1 MGAFVTT
8 WAAGDY
14 PAMARRLM
22 PAAEAVVA
30 AAAPGPDDRVVD
42 VATGTGNAAI
52 LAARRG
58 ARTVGVDLE
67 PTLVDMARRRATD
80 DGLAVDWRVGDAGRL
95 PLPDDSA
102 DVVLSVFGVIYAN
115 DHEAA
120 ARELGRVCAPSGR
133 VLLAAWTPGSLL
145 PAMGQVLG
153 GYLPPPPAGSAPPS
167 RWGDATLVGQLLAA
181 ADLRITSTVVHRLG
195 LSFADADA
203 ATSLLIDTAGHVV
216 AERERLVA
224 QGRWEALRADL
235 RSFVR
240 DRGVADGGRF
250 RLEAEYLLT
259 TAVPAAA
266 VIP

>member
-1 MGAFVTT
+1 MTT
-8 WAAGDY
+8 WASGDY

-22 PAAEAVVA
+22 PVAETVVA
-30 AAAPGPDDRVVD
+30 AAAIRPGERVVD

-52 LAARRG
+52 LAARCG

-67 PTLVDMARRRATD
+67 PALVELAWRRSAD
-80 DGLAVDWRVGDAGRL
+80 DGLTVDWQVADACRL
-95 PLPDDSA
+95 PLPYDAA
-102 DVVLSVFGVIYAN
+102 DVVLSVFGVMYAN

-120 ARELGRVCAPSGR
+120 ARELSRVCAPAGR

-153 GYLPPPPAGSAPPS
+153 GYLPPPPAGGAPPS
-167 RWGDATLVGQLLAA
+167 RWGDRTLVGQLLAD

-195 LSFADADA
+195 LSFANADA

-216 AERERLVA
+216 TERDRLVA

-235 RSFVR
+235 RSFVG

-250 RLEAEYLLT
+250 RLEVEYLLT

-266 VIP
+266 VTP